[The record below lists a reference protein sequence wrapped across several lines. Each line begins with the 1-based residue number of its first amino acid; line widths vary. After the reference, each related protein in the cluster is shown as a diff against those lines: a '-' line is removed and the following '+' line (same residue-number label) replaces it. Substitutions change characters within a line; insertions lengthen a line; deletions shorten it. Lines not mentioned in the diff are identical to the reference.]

1 MGRRLSQSL
10 IRTVF
15 AEAGLGNV
23 TSIRKIRI
31 GFSNDVYSVDD
42 KYILKAGR
50 SEEDNQYLLR
60 DIYLCNLLS
69 DRVPAPR
76 IIHWDASRT
85 LLDRVFMIYRK
96 IPGRNLY
103 SRWHLLEIPQRREL
117 IRQFCTILRHRSELA

>member
-1 MGRRLSQSL
+1 MGEGLSESL

-15 AEAGLGNV
+15 AEAGVGSV
-23 TSIRKIRI
+23 TSIQQIQV
-31 GFSNDVYSVDD
+31 GFSNDVYSIDD

-50 SEEDNQYLLR
+50 SEEDNKYLLR
-60 DIYLCNLLS
+60 DIYLCGLLR

-76 IIHWDASRT
+76 VIYWDTSKA

-103 SRWHLLEIPQRREL
+103 ARWHLLEIPQRKEL
-117 IRQFCTILRHRSELA
+117 IRQICACLR